1 MSVLIVTGTG
11 TGVGKT
17 TVAAAVAAVAR
28 ARGASV
34 VAVKPVE
41 TGRAEGEPGDVD
53 RIAALSGVSQTR
65 EFARF
70 AASGSPAVA
79 AERTGRPPLDLA
91 TCAAP
96 IAVLGRSHDLVV
108 VDSCGG
114 FLTRYD
120 RGKTT
125 LASLAAGLTAPVLVV
140 TDLGAGAANRAALTL
155 DTVRHRG
162 LECAGLVI
170 GSWSTDRGDV
180 ELDDAAAE
188 LQDIGGLGVALVGV
202 LPAGIGRL
210 GPPDFLASAT
220 SGLVPSLQGEFDATD
235 FLHDTMQAHVRA

>member
-28 ARGASV
+28 GRGDSV

-41 TGRAEGEPGDVD
+41 TGRAEGEPGDLD
-53 RIAALSGVSQTR
+53 RIAALSGVDQTV

-79 AERTGRPPLDLA
+79 ADRSGRPPLDLA
-91 TCAAP
+91 MCAAP
-96 IAVLGRSHDLVV
+96 IAVLGKSHDLVV

-140 TDLGAGAANRAALTL
+140 TDVEAGAANRAALTL

-170 GSWSTDRGDV
+170 GSWSTDRDDTERDV
-180 ELDDAAAE
+180 AAAE
-188 LQDIGGLGVALVGV
+188 LHDIGRLGVALVGV
-202 LPAGIGRL
+202 LPAGSGRL
-210 GPPDFLASAT
+210 EPADFLARAT
-220 SGLVPSLQGEFDATD
+220 AGLAPSLQGELDVTEFVAQA
-235 FLHDTMQAHVRA
+235 MQTQVRT